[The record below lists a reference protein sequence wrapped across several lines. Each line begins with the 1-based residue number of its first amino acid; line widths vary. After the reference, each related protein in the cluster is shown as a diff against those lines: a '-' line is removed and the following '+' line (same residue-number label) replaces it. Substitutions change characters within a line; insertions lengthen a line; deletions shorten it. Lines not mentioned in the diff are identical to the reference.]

1 MAPSDPIAQAAD
13 QIAAQLGETAAW
25 PRHQIRVVVAHLGV
39 ARAQAL
45 LTEALAIEARG
56 GLRLPGGSGRR
67 TPGGVFFAL
76 IKQQLGAYGYRRLL
90 RRPPTRKQAAALP
103 PPPPLTW
110 ATRMP
115 TLRVALQQQG
125 VIDTVKIILVGRPG
139 VVVTRPNCV
148 IAAMASTRGPSLP
161 RGLPPLPPTPTTYT
175 VYIAHPHWAGVAAAL
190 ENPADA
196 LVVEGWAAYDPEL
209 EGIAVFATFVTTTL
223 RRAAAN
229 RGDAEDTGIGSS
241 GAS

>member
-1 MAPSDPIAQAAD
+1 MAPSDPIAHAAD

-45 LTEALAIEARG
+45 LAEALALEARG
-56 GLRLPGGSGRR
+56 GLRRPDGSGRR

-76 IKQQLGAYGYRRLL
+76 VKDRFGAYVYRRPL
-90 RRPPTRKQAAALP
+90 TRKQPVALP
-103 PPPPLTW
+103 APTPLTW

-148 IAAMASTRGPSLP
+148 IAALTSTRGPSLP

-209 EGIAVFATFVTTTL
+209 EGIAVFATFVTTQLT
-223 RRAAAN
+223 RAQG
-229 RGDAEDTGIGSS
+229 RGTQP
-241 GAS
+241 